1 MNTIALQ
8 LVVAAIAVLYFIVT
22 LIVVRRKPGLLW
34 VCAALVALG
43 GILLYWQAY
52 AGVKAFIPHL
62 VMSVLTGLDLFLF
75 RAYTIGMVN
84 NFFFGEGN
92 VGNLIILYGLMLC
105 AVWTTSLA
113 AIHVFARKLESRIWL
128 WFNTLGKSKAPVHL
142 IIGVN
147 PRSISLA
154 RSLKGKG
161 RIVVLDDAAHIP
173 NSQRGKMDFFGVIR
187 GIRVESPLVGRLR
200 QEAPWATVIKG
211 TLSLRRLD
219 RWLAL
224 ESTCV
229 YLLSEDLSNNIAVA
243 IRLDKRGKAQIWFA
257 ASGNILTEQLPIAH
271 PRLHLVDP
279 SALSA
284 ASLKREEDLYP
295 VRYVKVATDEE
306 GKRLGYV
313 ESRFESMVI
322 GFGGCGQ
329 GVTEFLYEWGAF
341 VGKDKKQVPLRID
354 AVDSN
359 MDALVPSF
367 KENHPGLTDGR
378 IVFHAINS
386 ESAEFRKLLDERLP
400 ALNWVGISLGDDEA
414 TMKTALQ
421 IAKRFFVMSKNP
433 IQVEGAAMDEQA
445 NGTNG
450 FVIAVRLESTQA
462 YADTIKFSKEN
473 YGVEIIP
480 FGEREKIWTY
490 DNITGGDTAKYARVF
505 YDGYTAS
512 AGTVFVSWEDRAKA
526 ILASDKTPLWKVQEL
541 WRKTSQDYSD
551 YFHRKVK
558 SQLSDLF
565 GPKYEGVWN
574 DIPVTYEDKHYSGSD
589 PETEKVL
596 EYLAIGEHLRWEAS
610 HRAAGYRPGKAKA
623 EDRKIHTDLV
633 PYESLSE
640 VSKHYDW
647 IVVRTS
653 LKIK

>member
-52 AGVKAFIPHL
+52 AGVKALIPHL
-62 VMSVLTGLDLFLF
+62 VMSILTGLDLFLF

-92 VGNLIILYGLMLC
+92 MAHLVILYGIMLC

-128 WFNTLGKSKAPVHL
+128 WFNTLGKSKTPVHL

-147 PRSISLA
+147 QRGISLA

-161 RIVVLDDAAHIP
+161 RVVVLDDAMSAP
-173 NSQRGKMDFFGVIR
+173 VPKGKVDFFSVIR
-187 GIRVESPLVGRLR
+187 GIRVESPLVGRLHR
-200 QEAPWATVIKG
+200 EAPWAAVIKG
-211 TLSLRRLD
+211 SLALHRLD
-219 RWLAL
+219 RWLQL

-257 ASGNILTEQLPIAH
+257 ASGNILTEELPIAH

-295 VRYVKVATDEE
+295 VRFVKVARDEN
-306 GKRLGYV
+306 GRRLGYV
-313 ESRFESMVI
+313 ESGFESMVI

-341 VGKDKKQVPLRID
+341 VGRDKRQKPLRID

-367 KENHPGLTDGR
+367 KENHPGMTDGR
-378 IVFHAINS
+378 IIFHAINS
-386 ESAEFRKLLDERLP
+386 ESSEFRTLLDERL
-400 ALNWVGISLGDDEA
+400 ASLNWVGISLGDDEA

-421 IAKRFFVMSKNP
+421 IAKRFFVMSKTP
-433 IQVEGAAMDEQA
+433 DPAADEEKA
-445 NGTNG
+445 NGSNG

-462 YADTIKFSKEN
+462 YLDTIHFAKEN

-490 DNITGGDTAKYARVF
+490 DNITGGDTAKFARIF
-505 YDGYTAS
+505 YDGYSAS
-512 AGTVFVSWEDRAKA
+512 AGTNFGTWEERNKA
-526 ILASDKTPLWKVQEL
+526 ILASDKTPLWKALEL
-541 WRKTSQDYSD
+541 SRKTSQDYSD

-558 SQLSDLF
+558 MQLCELF
-565 GPKYEGVWN
+565 KPEFEGVWN
-574 DIPVTYEDKHYSGSD
+574 DIPVVYEDKHYSGED
-589 PETEKVL
+589 PYVGKVL

-610 HRAAGYRPGKAKA
+610 HRAAGYKPGPAKA

-633 PYESLSE
+633 PYNTLSE
-640 VSKHYDW
+640 VAKHYDW

-653 LKIK
+653 LKLK